1 MQTCRAFVV
10 GIVVCTTLA
19 ACSGNPTAALD
30 GGQTLGSG
38 HRESSAVL
46 TSSGGG
52 HTFGGGNRTDSTA
65 TTNSGGTGYG
75 SGNRAEESGP
85 GAIGPSDGP

>member
-1 MQTCRAFVV
+1 MQTCRAFVA
-10 GIVVCTTLA
+10 GLVVCTTLA
-19 ACSGNPTAALD
+19 ACAGNPTAAAD

-65 TTNSGGTGYG
+65 ATSSGGGGFTFGG
-75 SGNRAEESGP
+75 GNEHRA
-85 GAIGPSDGP
+85 SDGS